1 MAEKI
6 VVEILTKKDC
16 CLCDTAKAT
25 LDRVLPDYPAR
36 LKIVDI
42 NSDSGLLERYGKKIP
57 VVLINGR
64 ESFVYKVHETTLR
77 KKLEKVLADG

>member
-6 VVEILTKKDC
+6 VVEILTKEDC

-42 NSDSGLLERYGKKIP
+42 NSDPGLLERYGEKIP